1 MFEQLNVYVADRL
14 NQAVLAKSLVVLGSA
29 FIAGGI
35 VGLLTR
41 KRSQHVVEERPI
53 NQPIEQVWFDRE
65 EP

>member
-29 FIAGGI
+29 FIAGGL

-41 KRSQHVVEERPI
+41 KRSHRAEEERPI
-53 NQPIEQVWFDRE
+53 NHPIEQVRFDRE